1 MVSSAWAGL
10 SSKEKKTGSII
21 GVINMPQKKRSPLR
35 VRIPVSQRPGQRMR
49 AKKGRGSYARRFMKK
64 QLLNE
69 VNAANSGKASE

>member
-1 MVSSAWAGL
+1 
-10 SSKEKKTGSII
+10 
-21 GVINMPQKKRSPLR
+21 MPQKKRSPLR

-49 AKKGRGSYARRFMKK
+49 AKKGRGSYARRCMKK